1 MSIMLKTMP
10 VSESI
15 PGLGMRLLWPHE
27 QASHKHIHNLLA
39 SLIVGHWVA
48 GSGNEATVA
57 S

>member
-1 MSIMLKTMP
+1 
-10 VSESI
+10 
-15 PGLGMRLLWPHE
+15 MRLLWPHESINIFITCWPHE

-39 SLIVGHWVA
+39 SLIVGYWVA